1 MNEKRSPSWKR
12 KKWITFK
19 ALKTTSKMPTV
30 KADCASA
37 LVSLKNLELNESRRL
52 DAHNMPKNMPAKP
65 KVFSK
70 KRLLK
75 MEIIAEIK
83 KFIILKLKL
92 KRKYDKRTLIIIF
105 QVGTLFWLMR
115 IPKMLVIILW
125 NEHPFSY
132 FYKNIIS
139 VEKRSVNKWWL
150 ITIKKSKLYLS

>member
-1 MNEKRSPSWKR
+1 
-12 KKWITFK
+12 
-19 ALKTTSKMPTV
+19 MPTV

-105 QVGTLFWLMR
+105 QVGTLF
-115 IPKMLVIILW
+115 
-125 NEHPFSY
+125 
-132 FYKNIIS
+132 
-139 VEKRSVNKWWL
+139 
-150 ITIKKSKLYLS
+150 